1 MALPSSPSLQENQTL
16 LVPLNS
22 AYWAYFSAANTKP
35 HMTRAQLTD
44 SSSTSKKKLN
54 GLVRYGI
61 LPGAFPTAQLHNLQ
75 RLYGLLP
82 GVNVAVKVPPVGV
95 EKNIRILGI
104 YGDTSAEIVRKDIP
118 ACGGGIVH
126 LLNSVVL
133 PYPL

>member
-1 MALPSSPSLQENQTL
+1 
-16 LVPLNS
+16 VPLNS
-22 AYWAYFSAANTKP
+22 AYWAYFSVANTKP
-35 HMTRAQLTD
+35 HLTRAQLTD
-44 SSSTSKKKLN
+44 NSSATSVKKLN

-75 RLYGLLP
+75 RLYGPLK

-95 EKNIRILGI
+95 VKNIRILGI

-118 ACGGGIVH
+118 VCGGGIVH

-133 PYPL
+133 PYPV